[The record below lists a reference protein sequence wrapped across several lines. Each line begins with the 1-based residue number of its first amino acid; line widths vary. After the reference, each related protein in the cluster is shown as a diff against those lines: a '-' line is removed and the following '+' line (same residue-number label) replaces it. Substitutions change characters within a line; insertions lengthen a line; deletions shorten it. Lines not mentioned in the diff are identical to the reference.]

1 MKDNGIQIYRL
12 SIEVKKRLLSYNEA
26 RGRYAQFTVWVIIC
40 SLLRTG
46 SDPGFPVRGG
56 GLKKNAPSGGRREN
70 FRVFRVKNH
79 DFTPKNHIFSN
90 FRGGHRV
97 RPPPLD
103 PPLENLTVTVKC
115 KVAIQTLFL
124 YFYLFLRF
132 TLSVIFD
139 SPHVHYTTSLSH

>member
-46 SDPGFPVRGG
+46 ADPGFPVRGG
-56 GLKKNAPSGGRREN
+56 GLKKIAPSGGWREN
-70 FRVFRVKNH
+70 LRVFRVKNH

-90 FRGGHRV
+90 FRGGV
-97 RPPPLD
+97 GPPPLD
-103 PPLENLTVTVKC
+103 SPLENLTVTMKC

-139 SPHVHYTTSLSH
+139 SPHVHYTTSLCH